1 MRKQSLEYRYLL
13 KDHKILATKYM
24 SVGDKMIKTAKYIG
38 KNTTD
43 FSIKNEIIK
52 SLLLIILSVFISQK
66 LMETDYMFYHSIVMF
81 IGIIICFAIYFFASN
96 TYKLSNNDFFMLLGM
111 GFFTVGT
118 IDVLHTVAYFNVGIF
133 GLNSADLS
141 SSLWIAARYIGSITI
156 LTSSIFIFR
165 DIKKTSINLLKFI
178 YIGVLA
184 LVILGIYVLKI
195 FPMSYIDGVG
205 NSLFNQVSRVIIII
219 VVFISGIILYK
230 VPNKKNRELIFF
242 MELSII
248 FTIINEI
255 LLLFFDYSLCIENTS
270 AFVFRTISFYM
281 LYKGVVQ
288 CGLKQ
293 PFNKVTGALI
303 ETKDK
308 LEQESDLRIMFEEA
322 MVNNE
327 ECYRILI
334 ENASDAIVIH
344 SDYKHV
350 FANETAAKLLGFSN
364 AKELMKVDF
373 SKFIEEENLNESME
387 IYNEILTKR
396 RNGEVYD
403 TTLITIEG
411 RQISVKIQ
419 GTYIIYRGKP
429 SVLVVF
435 KDLSAQ
441 KKVEE
446 LSADIEEKGKMLE
459 DTIVLNKR
467 ITEHFA
473 NVSHELRTPLNVI
486 LGAIQ
491 ILRLYDSH
499 DSMLNSIDKIQA
511 YYKTIKQNCYR
522 LLRLVNNLIDLSK
535 IDSGFFELKKRNGNI
550 VDVIEGITMSVVSY
564 CESKNITLIF
574 DTEVEEKYMAFDY
587 DKIERIMLNLL
598 SNAIKFTNEGGTI
611 FVYIEDVGNEISII
625 VKDSGVGID
634 DKHQEII
641 FERYRQADNS
651 RLNFVQGTGIGLSLV
666 KALVELY
673 KGLIHVKSKL
683 GEGTEF
689 YITLPVEILDTPEV
703 EHKETEVRSNVE
715 RISIEF
721 SDIYS

>member
-1 MRKQSLEYRYLL
+1 
-13 KDHKILATKYM
+13 M
-24 SVGDKMIKTAKYIG
+24 SVGDKMIKTAKYID
-38 KNTTD
+38 NSTTD
-43 FSIKNEIIK
+43 FSIKNEVIK
-52 SLLLIILSVFISQK
+52 SLLLIILSICISQK
-66 LMETDYMFYHSIVMF
+66 LIEADYMFYHSIVMF

-96 TYKLSNNDFFMLLGM
+96 TYKLSNNNFFMLLGM
-111 GFFTVGT
+111 GFLTVGT
-118 IDVLHTVAYFNVGIF
+118 IDILHTVAYFNVGIF
-133 GLNSADLS
+133 GLNSANLS
-141 SSLWIAARYIGSITI
+141 SSLWISARYISSITI
-156 LTSSIFIFR
+156 LISSIFINKG
-165 DIKKTSINLLKFI
+165 IKKININVFRFI
-178 YIGVLA
+178 YIIALA
-184 LVILGIYVLKI
+184 TIILSIYVFKI
-195 FPMSYIDGVG
+195 FPVSYIEGIG
-205 NSLFNQVSRVIIII
+205 NTLFNQVSRVIIII
-219 VVFISGIILYK
+219 VLFISGIILYK
-230 VPNKKNRELIFF
+230 AFNRENKELIFF
-242 MELSII
+242 MELYII
-248 FTIINEI
+248 FAIINKII
-255 LLLFFDYSLCIENTS
+255 LILFDYTLGIENTS

-293 PFNKVTGALI
+293 PFNKVAGALM
-303 ETKDK
+303 ETKDR

-334 ENASDAIVIH
+334 EKSSDAIVIH

-350 FANETAAKLLGFSN
+350 FANETAAKMLGFSK
-364 AKELMKVDF
+364 AKDLLKVDF
-373 SKFIEEENLNESME
+373 SKFIEEENFYESME
-387 IYNEILTKR
+387 IYNEILAKKT
-396 RNGEVYD
+396 NGETYD
-403 TTLITIEG
+403 TTLITIDG

-435 KDLSAQ
+435 KDLSAE
-441 KKVEE
+441 KEVEK

-459 DTIVLNKR
+459 DTIFLNKR

-491 ILRLYDSH
+491 ILALYDSR
-499 DSMLNSIDKIQA
+499 DSMVNSIDKIQA
-511 YYKTIKQNCYR
+511 YYKTMKQNCYR

-535 IDSGFFELKKRNGNI
+535 IDSGFFELKRRNGNI
-550 VDVIEGITMSVVSY
+550 VDVIEGITMSIVSY
-564 CESKNITLIF
+564 CETKNITLIF
-574 DTEVEEKYMAFDY
+574 DTEVEEKYMAFDH

-611 FVYIEDVGNEISII
+611 FVYIEDVGKEISII

-634 DKHQEII
+634 EKQQELI
-641 FERYRQADNS
+641 FERYRQADNIM
-651 RLNFVQGTGIGLSLV
+651 LNVAQGTGIGLSLV
-666 KALVELY
+666 KALVELH

-689 YITLPVEILDTPEV
+689 YITLPVEILDTSQE

>member
-1 MRKQSLEYRYLL
+1 
-13 KDHKILATKYM
+13 M

-38 KNTTD
+38 KSTTD
-43 FSIKNEIIK
+43 FSIKNEVIK
-52 SLLLIILSVFISQK
+52 SLLLIILSICISQK
-66 LMETDYMFYHSIVMF
+66 LIEADYMFYHSILMF

-96 TYKLSNNDFFMLLGM
+96 TYRFSNNDFCMLLGM
-111 GFFTVGT
+111 GFLTVGT
-118 IDVLHTVAYFNVGIF
+118 IDILHTVAYFNVGIF
-133 GLNSADLS
+133 GLNSANLS
-141 SSLWIAARYIGSITI
+141 SSLWISASYIGSITI
-156 LTSSIFIFR
+156 LISSIFLYRGIKKININIFR
-165 DIKKTSINLLKFI
+165 FI
-178 YIGVLA
+178 YIIALA
-184 LVILGIYVLKI
+184 TIILSIYVFKI
-195 FPMSYIDGVG
+195 FPISYIEGIG
-205 NSLFNQVSRVIIII
+205 NTLFNQASRVIIII
-219 VVFISGIILYK
+219 ILFISGIILYK
-230 VPNKKNRELIFF
+230 ASNKDNRELIFF

-248 FTIINEI
+248 FTIINKI
-255 LLLFFDYSLCIENTS
+255 LLLLFDYTLCIENTS

-308 LEQESDLRIMFEEA
+308 LLQESDLRIMFEEA

-334 ENASDAIVIH
+334 ENSSDAIVIH

-350 FANETAAKLLGFSN
+350 FANETAAKMLGFSK
-364 AKELMKVDF
+364 AQDLMKADF
-373 SKFIEEENLNESME
+373 SKFIEEENFNSSME

-396 RNGEVYD
+396 RNGDAYD
-403 TTLITIEG
+403 TTLITIDG
-411 RQISVKIQ
+411 RKISVKIQ

-429 SVLVVF
+429 SVLIVF
-435 KDLSAQ
+435 KDLSTE
-441 KKVEE
+441 KKVEK

-459 DTIVLNKR
+459 DTIFLNKR

-491 ILRLYDSH
+491 ILGLYDSH

-550 VDVIEGITMSVVSY
+550 VEVIEGITMSIVSY
-564 CESKNITLIF
+564 CETKNITLIF
-574 DTEVEEKYMAFDY
+574 DTEVEEKYMAFDH

-611 FVYIEDVGNEISII
+611 FVYIEDVGKEISII

-634 DKHQEII
+634 EKHQELI
-641 FERYRQADNS
+641 FERYRQADNNL
-651 RLNFVQGTGIGLSLV
+651 LNFVQGTGIGLSLV
-666 KALVELY
+666 KALVELH

-689 YITLPVEILDTPEV
+689 YITLPVEVLDTNQE

>member
-1 MRKQSLEYRYLL
+1 
-13 KDHKILATKYM
+13 M
-24 SVGDKMIKTAKYIG
+24 SVGDKMIKTAKYID
-38 KNTTD
+38 NSTTD
-43 FSIKNEIIK
+43 FSIKNEVIK
-52 SLLLIILSVFISQK
+52 SLLLIILSICISQK
-66 LMETDYMFYHSIVMF
+66 LIEADYMFYHSIVMF

-96 TYKLSNNDFFMLLGM
+96 TYKLSNNNFFMLLGM
-111 GFFTVGT
+111 GFLTVGT
-118 IDVLHTVAYFNVGIF
+118 IDILHTVAYFNVGIF
-133 GLNSADLS
+133 GLNSANLS
-141 SSLWIAARYIGSITI
+141 SSLWISARYISSITI
-156 LTSSIFIFR
+156 LISSIFINKG
-165 DIKKTSINLLKFI
+165 IKKININVFRFI
-178 YIGVLA
+178 YIIALA
-184 LVILGIYVLKI
+184 TIILSIYVFKI
-195 FPMSYIDGVG
+195 FPVSYIEGIG
-205 NSLFNQVSRVIIII
+205 NTLFNQVSRVIIII
-219 VVFISGIILYK
+219 VLFISGIILYK
-230 VPNKKNRELIFF
+230 AFNRENKELIFF
-242 MELSII
+242 MELYII
-248 FTIINEI
+248 FAIINKII
-255 LLLFFDYSLCIENTS
+255 LILFDYTLGIENTS

-293 PFNKVTGALI
+293 PFNKVAGALM
-303 ETKDK
+303 ETKDR

-334 ENASDAIVIH
+334 EKSSDAIVIH

-350 FANETAAKLLGFSN
+350 FANETAAKMLGFSK
-364 AKELMKVDF
+364 AKDLLKVDF
-373 SKFIEEENLNESME
+373 SKFIEEENFYESME
-387 IYNEILTKR
+387 IYNEILAKKT
-396 RNGEVYD
+396 NGETYD
-403 TTLITIEG
+403 TTLITIDG

-435 KDLSAQ
+435 KDLSTE
-441 KKVEE
+441 KEVEK

-459 DTIVLNKR
+459 DTIFLNKR

-491 ILRLYDSH
+491 ILALYDSR
-499 DSMLNSIDKIQA
+499 DSMVNSIDKIQA
-511 YYKTIKQNCYR
+511 YYKTMKQNCYR

-535 IDSGFFELKKRNGNI
+535 IDSGFFELKRRNGNI
-550 VDVIEGITMSVVSY
+550 VDVIEGITMSIVSY
-564 CESKNITLIF
+564 CETKNITLIF
-574 DTEVEEKYMAFDY
+574 DTEVEEKYMAFDH

-611 FVYIEDVGNEISII
+611 FVYIEDVGKEISII

-634 DKHQEII
+634 EKQQELI
-641 FERYRQADNS
+641 FERYRQADNIM
-651 RLNFVQGTGIGLSLV
+651 LNVAQGTGIGLSLV
-666 KALVELY
+666 KALVELH

-689 YITLPVEILDTPEV
+689 YITLPVEILDTSQE

>member
-1 MRKQSLEYRYLL
+1 
-13 KDHKILATKYM
+13 M

-38 KNTTD
+38 KSTTD
-43 FSIKNEIIK
+43 FSIKNELIK
-52 SLLLIILSVFISQK
+52 SLLLIIFSIFISQK
-66 LMETDYMFYHSIVMF
+66 LIEADYLFYHSIVMF

-111 GFFTVGT
+111 GFLTVGS
-118 IDVLHTVAYFNVGIF
+118 IDVLQTMTYFNVGIF
-133 GLNSADLS
+133 GQSSSDLS
-141 SSLWIAARYIGSITI
+141 SSLWISARYISSLTI
-156 LTSSIFIFR
+156 LASSIFIFKGIR
-165 DIKKTSINLLKFI
+165 KISINLFRVI
-178 YIGVLA
+178 YISVFA
-184 LVILGIYVLKI
+184 LVILSIYVFKI
-195 FPMSYIDGVG
+195 FPVTYIEGIG
-205 NSLFNQVSRVIIII
+205 NTLFNQASRIIII
-219 VVFISGIILYK
+219 IILFISGIILAK
-230 VPNKKNRELIFF
+230 VPNRKNRELIFF

-248 FTIINEI
+248 YTIINEI
-255 LLLFFDYSLCIENTS
+255 LFLFFDYRLCIENTS
-270 AFVFRTISFYM
+270 AFVFRTIAFYM

-303 ETKDK
+303 ETKDR
-308 LEQESDLRIMFEEA
+308 LEQESDLRIMFEDA

-334 ENASDAIVIH
+334 ENSSDAIVIH

-350 FANETAAKLLGFSN
+350 FANETAAKMLGFSK

-373 SKFIEEENLNESME
+373 SKFIEKENFNESMK
-387 IYNEILTKR
+387 IYNEILAKK
-396 RNGEVYD
+396 RNGETND
-403 TTLITIEG
+403 TTLKTADG
-411 RQISVKIQ
+411 RIISVRMH

-429 SVLVVF
+429 SVLIVF
-435 KDLSAQ
+435 KDLSTQ
-441 KKVEE
+441 KKVEK
-446 LSADIEEKGKMLE
+446 LSADIEEKGKLLE
-459 DTIVLNKR
+459 DIIYLNKR

-491 ILRLYDSH
+491 ILGLYDSH
-499 DSMLNSIDKIQA
+499 DSMINSIDKIHS

-535 IDSGFFELKKRNGNI
+535 IDSGFFELKRRNENI
-550 VDVIEGITMSVVSY
+550 VAVIEGITMSIVSY

-574 DTEVEEKYMAFDY
+574 DTEVEEKYMAFDS

-611 FVYIEDVGNEISII
+611 FVYIEDVGKEISII

-634 DKHQEII
+634 EKHQELI
-641 FERYRQADNS
+641 FERYRQADNNL
-651 RLNFVQGTGIGLSLV
+651 LNFVQGTGIGLSLV
-666 KALVELY
+666 KALVELH

-689 YITLPVEILDTPEV
+689 YITLPIEILDTPEE
-703 EHKETEVRSNVE
+703 EHKDIEVRSNVE

>member
-1 MRKQSLEYRYLL
+1 
-13 KDHKILATKYM
+13 
-24 SVGDKMIKTAKYIG
+24 
-38 KNTTD
+38 
-43 FSIKNEIIK
+43 
-52 SLLLIILSVFISQK
+52 
-66 LMETDYMFYHSIVMF
+66 
-81 IGIIICFAIYFFASN
+81 
-96 TYKLSNNDFFMLLGM
+96 
-111 GFFTVGT
+111 
-118 IDVLHTVAYFNVGIF
+118 
-133 GLNSADLS
+133 
-141 SSLWIAARYIGSITI
+141 
-156 LTSSIFIFR
+156 
-165 DIKKTSINLLKFI
+165 
-178 YIGVLA
+178 
-184 LVILGIYVLKI
+184 
-195 FPMSYIDGVG
+195 
-205 NSLFNQVSRVIIII
+205 
-219 VVFISGIILYK
+219 
-230 VPNKKNRELIFF
+230 
-242 MELSII
+242 
-248 FTIINEI
+248 
-255 LLLFFDYSLCIENTS
+255 
-270 AFVFRTISFYM
+270 M

-303 ETKDK
+303 ETKDR

-334 ENASDAIVIH
+334 ENSSDAIVIH

-350 FANETAAKLLGFSN
+350 FANETAAKMLGFSK
-364 AKELMKVDF
+364 AQDFMKVDF
-373 SKFIEEENLNESME
+373 TKFIEEEKFNKSME
-387 IYNEILTKR
+387 IYNDILTNKR
-396 RNGEVYD
+396 SGETYD
-403 TTLITIEG
+403 TTLITIDG
-411 RQISVKIQ
+411 RQISVKIH

-429 SVLVVF
+429 SVLIVF
-435 KDLSAQ
+435 KDLSTQ
-441 KKVEE
+441 KKVEK

-459 DTIVLNKR
+459 DTIYLNKR

-491 ILRLYDSH
+491 ILALYDSH
-499 DSMLNSIDKIQA
+499 DSMINSIDKIQS

-550 VDVIEGITMSVVSY
+550 VDVIEDITMSVVSY

-611 FVYIEDVGNEISII
+611 FVYIEDVGKEISII

-634 DKHQEII
+634 EQHQELI
-641 FERYRQADNS
+641 FERYRQADNAL
-651 RLNFVQGTGIGLSLV
+651 LNFVQGTGIGLSLV
-666 KALVELY
+666 KALVELH

-689 YITLPVEILDTPEV
+689 YITLPVEILDTPQE